1 MKSAIFL
8 TWFFT
13 IVFFSHG
20 LNTPSATASCVVP
33 AAVKQM
39 AQTAVAAPP
48 AMNRLKPVELPEE
61 PAQAEMTPAAYAP
74 AEVEPASGEPP
85 RFNPL
90 ARNAERYGDN
100 AESYYQGKQDQL
112 LQALMAR

>member
-20 LNTPSATASCVVP
+20 LNTQGATASPAMKSIAQSAP
-33 AAVKQM
+33 AAFN
-39 AQTAVAAPP
+39 A
-48 AMNRLKPVELPEE
+48 LKPVELPQES
-61 PAQAEMTPAAYAP
+61 AQAETIRAAYTP
-74 AEVEPASGEPP
+74 AEVEPSAGEAS

-90 ARNAERYGDN
+90 ARRSGRYGTD
-100 AESYYQGKQDQL
+100 AESYHQDKRDHL
-112 LQALMAR
+112 LQALMK

>member
-20 LNTPSATASCVVP
+20 VNTPGATASCVVP
-33 AAVKQM
+33 AAIKQ
-39 AQTAVAAPP
+39 AAVAKP
-48 AMNRLKPVELPEE
+48 AEAINALKPVELPAEE
-61 PAQAEMTPAAYAP
+61 PAQAEMVAASYTP
-74 AEVEPASGEPP
+74 AEVEPASGEAP

-90 ARNAERYGDN
+90 ARSAERYGDN

-112 LQALMAR
+112 MQALMR